1 MITINKFGVM
11 KTLLVFIAYFAYT
24 MVINCILGVFGI
36 NDPIQV
42 SFIADILFAF
52 VIIFIYRNVIS
63 KSFSDFRKSNSFFK
77 RFMIVL
83 FGVIALFI
91 INILGGVCGEIL
103 FSNMNDVDQNTTM
116 IYELAN
122 MSTVYMIFKTLI
134 FASVVENI
142 VFRVSIREL
151 TTNNIMFVV
160 SSSLIYAL
168 VNVMY
173 SEFSMFIFVDMI
185 QYFLISMFLSLIYIK
200 NKNSIYPVMLVLFF
214 YNLIPLTILLF
225 GIGAW

>member
-173 SEFSMFIFVDMI
+173 SEFSTFIFVDMI

-225 GIGAW
+225 GIGA

>member
-11 KTLLVFIAYFAYT
+11 KTLLVFIAYFPYT

>member
-42 SFIADILFAF
+42 SFVADILFAF

-83 FGVIALFI
+83 FGVITLFI

-116 IYELAN
+116 IYELAD

-225 GIGAW
+225 GIGA

>member
-11 KTLLVFIAYFAYT
+11 KTLLVFISYFAYT

-173 SEFSMFIFVDMI
+173 SEFSAFIFVDMI

>member
-225 GIGAW
+225 GIGA